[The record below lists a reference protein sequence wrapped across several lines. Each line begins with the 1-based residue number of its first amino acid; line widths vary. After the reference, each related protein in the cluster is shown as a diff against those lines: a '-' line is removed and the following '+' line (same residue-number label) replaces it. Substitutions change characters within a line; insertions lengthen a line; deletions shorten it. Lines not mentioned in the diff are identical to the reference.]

1 MDVQQ
6 AIFCWPFSFGGKALH
21 LFAFINPK
29 MPFLFLSCLT
39 PLPLSPSAGSCGLV
53 LHGMYGAEEHHCGCS
68 VSTVTRCC
76 SLSCFVPPLF
86 PSLLHFCLECCVS
99 ELCAHWVN
107 LGHIAAVATTLTCL
121 SGEQTFRKLRA
132 ALHNHAGVC
141 KGSEL
146 NRPSFYLCWG
156 GGQRWEKEVLM
167 PFCIVNNCSS
177 LLWSKSESVWVSSS
191 VNPAK
196 PGGPVQQLIWN
207 FSYLPAFLWLKF
219 TVSSCIQF
227 CPKYHSVPLVCGI
240 QCHLSN

>member
-86 PSLLHFCLECCVS
+86 PSLLHFCPECCVS
-99 ELCAHWVN
+99 ELCAHCSPGSHCNCCDNTYLSKWRTN
-107 LGHIAAVATTLTCL
+107 LQKA
-121 SGEQTFRKLRA
+121 
-132 ALHNHAGVC
+132 
-141 KGSEL
+141 
-146 NRPSFYLCWG
+146 
-156 GGQRWEKEVLM
+156 
-167 PFCIVNNCSS
+167 
-177 LLWSKSESVWVSSS
+177 
-191 VNPAK
+191 
-196 PGGPVQQLIWN
+196 PGCTP
-207 FSYLPAFLWLKF
+207 
-219 TVSSCIQF
+219 
-227 CPKYHSVPLVCGI
+227 
-240 QCHLSN
+240 